1 VWGNTSVR
9 ICSVRLAVTT
19 ISVPVVC
26 ASAAPLVQAKTAN
39 ADAKNAWVES
49 ADLQNAGVESAS
61 AKRRAPRERFF
72 I

>member
-1 VWGNTSVR
+1 
-9 ICSVRLAVTT
+9 
-19 ISVPVVC
+19 VVC